1 LPHLFAA
8 TDPIP
13 IKSFPLV
20 ADFNYEASYS
30 SGAKMDKS
38 EEKLTRIQRQDHW
51 IRVLILILLGTSGA
65 VLVLVNFVHS
75 DLQRLY
81 QEHMSVYL
89 LNFLLLALV
98 AGSLLFMGYSALKER
113 AVKKLQRDIVEQKI
127 ASQLVSRRLTDLRAV
142 LELTSLINSEM
153 LLSTFLDLIARKA
166 LEALNGDQSSLFLYD
181 PHISKLRCV
190 ALKGGKDER
199 VSKALV
205 ETGKGIAGWVLKHGK
220 PLLLDEDLNE
230 SQFRDFVKKDKRI
243 TSSLCVPLMVRN
255 QPRGV
260 LNITLFEKKR
270 KFTQSDLKLAYIF
283 AGNAAIAID
292 KAGLYEKLKKQTKTL
307 NNVISELKSTQGQ
320 SGERERMRA
329 LGNLASGM
337 SHDFSNILTAIL
349 SKIRLLSAEMEEKTE
364 LRDYKQTLLKWVST
378 VEQLAG
384 HGVETAKQIQK
395 FAKTYQAS
403 SQRDFEELDINA
415 IVLEAVGLTR
425 PKWKDEA
432 EVKGIRIEIET
443 ELGKVPDPVGDH
455 SEIREVLTSMIL
467 NSIDALPE
475 GGRIRIVTRMHDNKV
490 EIKVIDNGLGMDEE
504 TQGRVFEP
512 FFGTKRE
519 KADGIALSLAHG
531 IISRH
536 NGETTVESQPG
547 KGATFTVTLP
557 ISVEKKRETKKE
569 IEKIKSPAT

>member
-1 LPHLFAA
+1 LPHLFAS

-337 SHDFSNILTAIL
+337 SHDFSNVLTAIL

-455 SEIREVLTSMIL
+455 SEIREVLTSMIF

-569 IEKIKSPAT
+569 IDKIKSPAT